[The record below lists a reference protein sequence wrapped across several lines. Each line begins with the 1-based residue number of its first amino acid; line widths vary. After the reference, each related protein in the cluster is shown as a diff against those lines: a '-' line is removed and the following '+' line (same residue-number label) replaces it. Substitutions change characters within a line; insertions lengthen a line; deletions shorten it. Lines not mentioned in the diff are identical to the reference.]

1 MAVYK
6 VLISTVVI
14 NCLLKGTI
22 KSLGVMMMELDSLG
36 VDTTVAA
43 WIPAIAYTLFS
54 VMSTPVA
61 RWVTLSVT
69 KVNIYIITI
78 F

>member
-1 MAVYK
+1 MMAAHK
-6 VLISTVVI
+6 VMIATVVI

-36 VDTTVAA
+36 VDTRVAA

-61 RWVTLSVT
+61 R
-69 KVNIYIITI
+69 
-78 F
+78 

>member
-1 MAVYK
+1 M
-6 VLISTVVI
+6 LISAVVI

-36 VDTTVAA
+36 VDTRVAA

-61 RWVTLSVT
+61 R
-69 KVNIYIITI
+69 
-78 F
+78 